1 MKKFLLALGFTAVA
15 SVASAEYIF
24 GWTLGEDHVAYRSDG
39 FEYVYLT
46 VTPSG
51 DTGKPED
58 GTAPN
63 AAYNAGTSWS
73 TDWEGKTYP
82 STSAPGDGEPA
93 FAWIGN
99 DKYLGSDYIFN
110 FIVKGGDYDGYV
122 RPFSGGEMK
131 AFSVSSASGDN
142 PSSVLN
148 IASYGF
154 MIPEPTSGLLLLFG
168 LAALGLK
175 RKAV

>member
-1 MKKFLLALGFTAVA
+1 MKKFLLALGFTAV
-15 SVASAEYIF
+15 SMVASADYIF
-24 GWTLGEDHVAYRSDG
+24 GWTSGEDHVAYRSDG

-58 GTAPN
+58 GEKPL

-73 TDWEGKTYP
+73 TDWEGETYP

-93 FAWIGN
+93 FAWIGT
-99 DKYLGSDYIFN
+99 DYLGSDYVFN
-110 FIVKGGDYDGYV
+110 FIVKGGDYDGYL
-122 RPFSGGEMK
+122 RQFSGGSLSGMMVQ
-131 AFSVSSASGDN
+131 SGSGDN
-142 PSSVLN
+142 PSTILN
-148 IASYGF
+148 IGAYGF
-154 MIPEPTSGLLLLFG
+154 MIPEPTSGLMLLFG

-175 RKAV
+175 RKVA

>member
-1 MKKFLLALGFTAVA
+1 MKKILIALMVA
-15 SVASAEYIF
+15 AASMVASAEYIF
-24 GWTLGEDHVAYRSDG
+24 GWTSGEGHVAYQSEG

-58 GTAPN
+58 GTAPY
-63 AAYNAGTSWS
+63 AAYNDYGWVK
-73 TDWEGKTYP
+73 TDYA

-93 FAWIGN
+93 FAWIGSE
-99 DKYLGSDYIFN
+99 YFGSEYVFN

-122 RPFSGGEMK
+122 RQFSGG
-131 AFSVSSASGDN
+131 SLSGMTVQSGSTEN
-142 PSSVLN
+142 PSNILN
-148 IASYGF
+148 IGAYGF
-154 MIPEPTSGLLLLFG
+154 MIPEPTSGLLMLFG

-175 RKAV
+175 RKAA